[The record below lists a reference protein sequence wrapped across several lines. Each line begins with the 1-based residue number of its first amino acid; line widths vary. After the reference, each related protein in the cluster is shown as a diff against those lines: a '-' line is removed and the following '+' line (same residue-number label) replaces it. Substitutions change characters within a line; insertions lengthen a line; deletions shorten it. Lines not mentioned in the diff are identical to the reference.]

1 MTAMH
6 GTCQKN
12 QKYTNNFL
20 GLLLTRSSDQSGTDA
35 EAAERF
41 ETRGAYLP
49 LSHTHTPTQIFQMPF
64 ALFVGTSSFHSVHCV
79 RNRFVTM
86 HQ

>member
-20 GLLLTRSSDQSGTDA
+20 GLLLTRSSDQSGTDT

-49 LSHTHTPTQIFQMPF
+49 LSHTHTPTQIFQN
-64 ALFVGTSSFHSVHCV
+64 ALCV
-79 RNRFVTM
+79 VRWHRQFS
-86 HQ
+86 QCPLCP

>member
-20 GLLLTRSSDQSGTDA
+20 GLLLTRSSDQSGTDT

-41 ETRGAYLP
+41 ETRGLNFHSAIRITL
-49 LSHTHTPTQIFQMPF
+49 LKFSKMPF
-64 ALFVGTSSFHSVHCV
+64 ALFVGTGSFHSVHCV